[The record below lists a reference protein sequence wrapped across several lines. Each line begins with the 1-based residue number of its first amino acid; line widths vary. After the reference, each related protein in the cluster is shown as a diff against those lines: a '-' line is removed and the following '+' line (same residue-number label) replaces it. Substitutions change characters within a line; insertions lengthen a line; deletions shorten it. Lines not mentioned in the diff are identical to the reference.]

1 MELMFYDF
9 LDEGLFARIALYLVT
24 IFWSEK
30 CYSLIKMPIVIV
42 GSVDGVHRLGSKK
55 Q

>member
-1 MELMFYDF
+1 MFYDF
-9 LDEGLFARIALYLVT
+9 LDDGLFACIALSLVA
-24 IFWSEK
+24 ILLLSEK